1 MREYD
6 ETPYIVIER
15 RSSGIAPFFWGAI
28 LGAGAALLLAPRSGA
43 ETQEEI
49 RQQVRRARTAAEN
62 RVENARMTVARTRDR
77 IQDQIDT
84 VRDQVGNV
92 RNEIDARAMQAREA
106 LETGR
111 RAAREAR
118 QELERRVADVR
129 DTYYSRGTN
138 AGYAAADST
147 DMYNTNRDD
156 EVDVIL
162 TSDTSDELS
171 EGRTDLG

>member
-6 ETPYIVIER
+6 EAPYIVIER
-15 RSSGIAPFFWGAI
+15 RSSGLAPFFWGAI
-28 LGAGAALLLAPRSGA
+28 LGAGTALLLAPRSGA

-49 RQQVRRARTAAEN
+49 RQRVMRARTAAED
-62 RVENARMTVARTRDR
+62 RVDTARMTVTRARDR
-77 IQDQIDT
+77 IQHQIDY
-84 VRDQVGNV
+84 VRDQVGTV
-92 RNEIDARAMQAREA
+92 RTQIDARTQQAREA

-118 QELERRVADVR
+118 QEIERRVTDVR
-129 DTYYSRGTN
+129 DSYS
-138 AGYAAADST
+138 GYGRT
-147 DMYNTNRDD
+147 DNTGLYNDGES

-162 TSDTSDELS
+162 TNDTSDELS